1 MPNKFKNTPKP
12 SLLSPNGGGGG
23 VCNITLGIPLIRDST
38 GLILG
43 RPQDSATGVNQSSW
57 PALTALRSLQHQAS
71 ATGAWIHKNKLQARA
86 DMYGFTKLS
95 LYQKY
100 GPFLKQLWIHSR
112 QVSTHSRQ
120 V

>member
-71 ATGAWIHKNKLQARA
+71 ATGACIHKSKLQARSNVHE
-86 DMYGFTKLS
+86 FTKQG
-95 LYQKY
+95 LYKKH
-100 GPFLKQLWIHSR
+100 GPTF
-112 QVSTHSRQ
+112 
-120 V
+120 